1 MVSLR
6 SGLNTSL
13 PFRKYQLATR
23 DDNKIKSINLKKY
36 SKKRTRTPP
45 VSNCDDMK
53 SANEHASKDTLQ
65 ADSTI
70 LFLLN
75 NIEYFTDSTIEN
87 ILSSASLF

>member
-1 MVSLR
+1 
-6 SGLNTSL
+6 
-13 PFRKYQLATR
+13 
-23 DDNKIKSINLKKY
+23 
-36 SKKRTRTPP
+36 
-45 VSNCDDMK
+45 MK